1 MTDQV
6 TYLGVILEKSLIG
19 KSIMRIRYAKLASI
33 AYWQWWK
40 TTVEK
45 TLGLSL
51 KVAVCLLSIYASEVK
66 LILLYAKLDEIRVEK
81 CSEKTLSLT
90 ADDVLENYWWYAF

>member
-1 MTDQV
+1 MV
-6 TYLGVILEKSLIG
+6 ENNGG
-19 KSIMRIRYAKLASI
+19 KDVRTIIEGGGM
-33 AYWQWWK
+33 
-40 TTVEK
+40 
-45 TLGLSL
+45 
-51 KVAVCLLSIYASEVK
+51 SIYASEVK